1 MPRFYSRPQRLGFS
15 CKCNPEVPLAPGP
28 NRLMA
33 LSSDI
38 AYYGVNLNQS
48 VILKEIGFADGP
60 TPWVTLRNTAIG
72 NIIVQVAVRC
82 RKSPSR
88 SSSLISGL
96 RKLTK
101 YRATFLDTS
110 VESPYPIF
118 WDALTN
124 SSTRA

>member
-1 MPRFYSRPQRLGFS
+1 
-15 CKCNPEVPLAPGP
+15 
-28 NRLMA
+28 MA

>member
-1 MPRFYSRPQRLGFS
+1 
-15 CKCNPEVPLAPGP
+15 
-28 NRLMA
+28 MA

-60 TPWVTLRNTAIG
+60 TPWLTLRNTAIG
-72 NIIVQVAVRC
+72 NIIVQVAVRY
-82 RKSPSR
+82 RTSPSH
-88 SSSLISGL
+88 SSPSLASGVQ
-96 RKLTK
+96 KLTK
-101 YRATFLDTS
+101 NRATFLDTS
-110 VESPYPIF
+110 AESPYPTF